1 MPLRFLSYK
10 VLEVIL
16 LLIGL
21 YVLQVTLLFTL
32 PLIPIYDMTMR
43 MSLIENAAW
52 IGNVIFG
59 LTIFWLLRKKGAVA
73 IAVAIL
79 SIVLPL
85 YGPIFY
91 ILTTLQDE
99 SKID

>member
-1 MPLRFLSYK
+1 
-10 VLEVIL
+10 
-16 LLIGL
+16 
-21 YVLQVTLLFTL
+21 
-32 PLIPIYDMTMR
+32 MR
-43 MSLIENAAW
+43 MSLIANAAW

-59 LTIFWLLRKKGAVA
+59 FVIFWLLKNRGTIA
-73 IAVAIL
+73 IPVGIL